1 MNVRTAII
9 VLLMLFILP
18 VSHAQERYTEMKNPA
33 SFKEKFVATAQKTS
47 TIEAGFI
54 QEKNLSV
61 LSEKIMTK
69 GRFLFKKENKLRWEY
84 TDPFRYL
91 IILNNGKI
99 FMQDEEKKSTLDIRN
114 NKIFAEV
121 NAIIIGSVQGNLFN
135 DEKKFLPSFFENK
148 GNYLVKLKP
157 LTPNMKE
164 FLSEI
169 RIYFDGNDL
178 SVTRIEMHE
187 SSGDFT
193 KIDFT
198 GKKINTNIPD
208 EKFRIQ

>member
-1 MNVRTAII
+1 MQTRASFIS
-9 VLLMLFILP
+9 LLMLCILP
-18 VSHAQERYTEMKNPA
+18 AALSQECYTEMKNPA
-33 SFKEKFVATAQKTS
+33 SFKEKFAAIAQKTT

-69 GRFLFKKENKLRWEY
+69 GRFLFKKKNKLRWEY
-84 TDPFRYL
+84 TDPFHYL

-99 FMQDEEKKSTLDIRN
+99 YIQDEEKKNTLDIRS
-114 NKIFAEV
+114 NKMFAEI
-121 NAIIIGSVQGNLFN
+121 NAIILGSVQGNLFN
-135 DEKKFLPSFFENK
+135 DEKKFLPSFFEYK
-148 GNYLVKLKP
+148 GNYLVKLK
-157 LTPNMKE
+157 LLNPNMKE

-198 GKKINTNIPD
+198 GKKINTDIPD